1 MGDMEDGIHVRPASL
16 LGREH
21 DPRGPR
27 KMLGPS
33 TVLVDPGCVK
43 AEEGVTVSNATWLCN
58 MTVGARYENNESRSA
73 VSMST
78 GVKYRMVPFEMSA
91 SMVEAVV

>member
-1 MGDMEDGIHVRPASL
+1 MGNMEDGIHVRPASL
-16 LGREH
+16 FGREH

-33 TVLVDPGCVK
+33 TALVDPGCVK
-43 AEEGVTVSNATWLCN
+43 AEEGVAVSNATWLCN
-58 MTVGARYENNESRSA
+58 MTVGARYKNNESRSA

-91 SMVEAVV
+91 SMVEVDV

>member
-1 MGDMEDGIHVRPASL
+1 MEDGIHVRPASL

-21 DPRGPR
+21 DPKGPR

-33 TVLVDPGCVK
+33 TALLDPGCVK
-43 AEEGVTVSNATWLCN
+43 AEEGVTVSNATWPCS
-58 MTVGARYENNESRSA
+58 MAVGARYENNESRSD

-78 GVKYRMVPFEMSA
+78 GVKYRMVPFEISA
-91 SMVEAVV
+91 SMIEPVV